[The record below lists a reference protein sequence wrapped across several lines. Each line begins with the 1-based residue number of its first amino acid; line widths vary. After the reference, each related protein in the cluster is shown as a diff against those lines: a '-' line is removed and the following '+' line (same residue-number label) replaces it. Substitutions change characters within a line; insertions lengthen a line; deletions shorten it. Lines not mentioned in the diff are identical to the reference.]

1 MTKEDEKSLGE
12 LFDKVIDGILWTK
25 ICKAWVRVE
34 SEKTKEFY
42 EYIRKKRNPS
52 FYDMIVDKIFKRPQ
66 LLITYKN

>member
-12 LFDKVIDGILWTK
+12 LLDKVIESIFWTK
-25 ICKAWVRVE
+25 ISEAWFRVE

-42 EYIRKKRNPS
+42 EYIIKKRNPT